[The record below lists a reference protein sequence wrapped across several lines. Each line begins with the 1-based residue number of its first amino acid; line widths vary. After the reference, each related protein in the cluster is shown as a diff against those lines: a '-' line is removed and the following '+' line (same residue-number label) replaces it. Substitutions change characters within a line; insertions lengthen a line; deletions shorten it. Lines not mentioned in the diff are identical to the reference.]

1 MDNGTMRDYIAD
13 LVEQANALEVQFRSL
28 TAVIEQLQ
36 KERDRYRDLWLEAE
50 AKLTHPARANG

>member
-13 LVEQANALEVQFRSL
+13 LVEQTNALKVQFRSL